1 MSASTLGR
9 DTPQVTARSKVLGR
23 AVYAG
28 DIQLP
33 GMLHGKVLRSPYP
46 RARIVAIDTSAA
58 RALPGVRAVITGDD
72 APATRWGVSHKDR
85 HILARGQVR
94 FCGEE
99 VAAVAAITEDIA
111 RDAIDLIRVEY
122 EEETPLLDPDLALAD
137 GAPQVHVGH
146 DNVSHR
152 IRYHRGDVDAA
163 MARADL
169 VHEARY
175 STHAQYAGYLEPM
188 ATVATLDGDGRLQ
201 VWAST
206 QSVFLARARLAA
218 ALEWPVSR
226 IRVIA
231 PTVGGGFG
239 AKIIEDDNT
248 LVAAL
253 LALRAGRPVRLVNNR
268 IEDFLASCSSLPERI
283 DLKLGMTRDG
293 LIVAKD
299 TRILADCGA
308 YSGLCAEIMHVS
320 AMRSDNMHR
329 LTDVRCDATLAYTN
343 NPPHGAFRGFGGTQM
358 LFALNS
364 HIDTMAGMLGLD
376 PVEVHRRNAIG
387 AGETSVHGWEIG
399 STGLLECIDQCTEAI
414 GWDAARARSD
424 TGSTRRRGVGMA
436 TAMHVSG
443 NRTIGN
449 WDGSTV
455 VVKVN
460 EDGRA
465 VVHCAEGDMGQGAMT
480 MLAQV
485 VAHEL
490 DIQIEHV
497 HVVAP
502 DTDAAPF
509 CIGSLASRV
518 TIVSGNAAI
527 VAARRARDTLLEAAQ
542 ALLQASADELEL
554 ADGCVRVKA
563 EPTRSR
569 RLGEVVRQ
577 HIWRHGGE
585 GVHVTGTWDAA
596 TRMFDKDLMG
606 NIAPGYSFAAQA
618 VEVEVD
624 TRTGQVSLLRS
635 FVSDDCGKALN
646 PMAVHGQS
654 NGAAAQAVGW
664 TLYEQLRFED
674 GRLVNGNLADYT
686 MPTIDALPELQSGI
700 VESNEPNGPYGA
712 KGASETAILPGA
724 AAIANAVHHA
734 VGVRI
739 RDLPITPEKVLAAL
753 RAQAEGR
760 GGAPTAVAGQAGL
773 DGHGH
778 GHGHRD
784 ADPGN
789 DRAAGAVI
797 GSSKGSGADHA

>member
-1 MSASTLGR
+1 MSESTLGR
-9 DTPQVTARSKVLGR
+9 DTPQVNARSKVLGR

-33 GMLHGKVLRSPYP
+33 GMLHGKVLRSPYAC
-46 RARIVAIDTSAA
+46 ARIRSIDTSAA
-58 RALPGVRAVITGDD
+58 RALRGVKAVITGAD

-85 HILARGQVR
+85 HILAKGRVR

-99 VAAVAAITEDIA
+99 VAAVAAVSEEVA
-111 RDAIDLIRVEY
+111 RDALDLIRVDY
-122 EEETPLLDPDLALAD
+122 EETPALLDPARALED
-137 GAPQVHVGH
+137 GAAQVHEGH
-146 DNVSHR
+146 DNLSHR
-152 IRYHRGDVDAA
+152 IRYHRGNVDEALG
-163 MARADL
+163 RADL

-175 STHAQYAGYLEPM
+175 STHSQYAGYLEPM
-188 ATVATLDGDGRLQ
+188 ATVAMLDADGRLQ

-226 IRVIA
+226 IRLIA

-253 LALRAGRPVRLVNNR
+253 LALHAGAPVRLVNNR
-268 IEDFLASCSSLPERI
+268 IEDFLASCTSLPERI

-299 TRILADCGA
+299 VRILADCGA

-329 LTDVRCDATLAYTN
+329 LTDVRCDATLVYTN

-364 HIDTMAGMLGLD
+364 HIDTMAARLGLD

-387 AGETSVHGWEIG
+387 AGETSVHGWQIG
-399 STGLLECIDQCTEAI
+399 STGLLECLDQCTAAI
-414 GWDAARARSD
+414 GWQAARERPRD
-424 TGSTRRRGVGMA
+424 QGTRRRGVGVA
-436 TAMHVSG
+436 AAMHVSG

-490 DIQIEHV
+490 DLPIEHV
-497 HVVAP
+497 HVAAP
-502 DTDAAPF
+502 DTDAAPY

-527 VAARRARDTLLEAAQ
+527 VAARRARDTLLEAAGS
-542 ALLQASADELEL
+542 LLQADAADLEL
-554 ADGCVRVKA
+554 AAGTVRVRSDH
-563 EPTRSR
+563 TRSR
-569 RLGEVVRQ
+569 RLAEVVRQ

-585 GVHVTGTWDAA
+585 GVQVSGTWDAR
-596 TRMFDKDLMG
+596 TQMFDRDLMG

-624 TRTGQVSLLRS
+624 TQTGQVRLLQS

-646 PMAVHGQS
+646 PLAVHGQS

-664 TLYEQLRFED
+664 TLYEALRFEQ
-674 GRLVNGNLADYT
+674 GRLVNGNFADYT
-686 MPTIDALPELQSGI
+686 MPTIDALPELRSGI

-753 RAQAEGR
+753 RQQQG
-760 GGAPTAVAGQAGL
+760 VA
-773 DGHGH
+773 
-778 GHGHRD
+778 D
-784 ADPGN
+784 A
-789 DRAAGAVI
+789 
-797 GSSKGSGADHA
+797 